1 MRFADIRNFSGMGVL
16 MVAIGASFWGTDGV
30 IRKPLID
37 DGYSS
42 TAIVLAEHLF
52 LLLFAV
58 PVLFMAREFFGKLNG
73 KQWLALIAI
82 AWGASGLATVLFT
95 EAFARGNPTTVIL
108 LQKTQ
113 PIIAVLLAG
122 LLLRERLPR
131 LYWPCFGV
139 ALVGAYLVSFG
150 TLDPLWNLSSA
161 QLTAAGLA
169 VGAAALWGAGT
180 VFGRYMLADTAF
192 TTLTAARFFF
202 AVPFLF
208 GMAIWRDSVSET
220 FDGIGAHPERMFL
233 LALIPGLL
241 SMLFYY
247 WGLQRTR
254 ASYATLAELSFPATA
269 LILNWIFLDATIT
282 GTQAFGFALLWGS
295 IAALTW
301 LPALRRS
308 SVQRAAEV
316 TASTS

>member
-1 MRFADIRNFSGMGVL
+1 
-16 MVAIGASFWGTDGV
+16 MVALGASFWGTDGV
-30 IRKPLID
+30 IRRPLID
-37 DGYSS
+37 DGISS
-42 TAIVLAEHLF
+42 TAIVFGEHLF
-52 LLLFAV
+52 LLLFSV
-58 PVLFMAREFFGKLNG
+58 PVLIMARGFFGRLNG
-73 KQWLALIAI
+73 KQWLALLAI

-122 LLLRERLPR
+122 VLLRERLPR

-150 TLDPLWNLSSA
+150 TLDPIWDLSNNELA
-161 QLTAAGLA
+161 AAGLA
-169 VGAAALWGAGT
+169 VGAAALWGGGT
-180 VFGRYMLADTAF
+180 VFGRYMLADVDF
-192 TTLTAARFFF
+192 STLTAARFFF

-208 GMAIWRDSVSET
+208 GLAIWRGDVGAT
-220 FDGIGAHPERMFL
+220 FDGINAHPERMFL

-282 GTQAFGFALLWGS
+282 ATQAFGFILLWGS

-301 LPALRRS
+301 LPALRRGTAR
-308 SVQRAAEV
+308 RAAEV
-316 TASTS
+316 TAGTS